1 LNNDSE
7 HITILTGNLEIGYP
21 SQKGTET
28 FTRTAISLSA
38 AKGEII
44 ALVGPNGIGKSTL
57 LQTLA
62 GLRKRLSGDILLG
75 NRPMDSYTTR
85 ELSQILSYV
94 STDKVQ
100 APLMTVAELVAYGR
114 FPYTG
119 WLGNLRSSD
128 YAKVTDS
135 LEKVGIT
142 HLARKMIN
150 EISDGERQRTMIAR
164 ALAQDTPVIILDE
177 PTAFLDIRN
186 THAIF
191 HLLHQLAREEEKTV
205 ILSTHDLN
213 IALREMDKLWIMLE
227 RETMEGGPEDAVL
240 KGWLGHLFHDEH
252 VGFNAEKGEFFFRK
266 EHAGTAVVTGEGL
279 PYSLTVRA
287 LERKGYQILDEVTA
301 DIQLT
306 VVQDPETAD
315 LSWQLIKNGNHF
327 RFDSIYSLMSQL

>member
-1 LNNDSE
+1 LSSHSG
-7 HITILTGNLEIGYP
+7 HITIQTGNLEIGYP
-21 SQKGTET
+21 SHKGAES
-28 FTRTAISLSA
+28 FTRTAISISA
-38 AKGEII
+38 RRGEII

-62 GLRKRLSGDILLG
+62 GLRKRLSGEIMLA
-75 NRPMDSYTTR
+75 NRPMDLFTTR

-94 STDKVQ
+94 STEKVQ

-128 YAKVTDS
+128 YEKVMDS
-135 LEKVGIT
+135 IEKVGIT
-142 HLARKMIN
+142 HLAGKMIN
-150 EISDGERQRTMIAR
+150 EISDGERQRAMIAR

-186 THAIF
+186 THAVF
-191 HLLHQLAREEEKTV
+191 HLLHELAREEEKTV
-205 ILSTHDLN
+205 ILSTHDLH

-227 RETMEGGPEDAVL
+227 TETLEGAPEDAVL

-266 EHAGTAVVTGEGL
+266 EPAGTARMIGEGL
-279 PYSLTVRA
+279 PYALTVRA
-287 LERKGYQILDEVTA
+287 LERKGFNVVHEGVS
-301 DIQLT
+301 DIQVT
-306 VVQDPETAD
+306 VVQEPETD
-315 LSWQLIKNGNHF
+315 GLSWNLVKNGNLF
-327 RFDSIYSLMSQL
+327 QFDSIYSLMAKL

>member
-1 LNNDSE
+1 LSTDSV

-21 SQKGTET
+21 SHRGTET

-38 AKGEII
+38 GRGEII
-44 ALVGPNGIGKSTL
+44 ALVGPNGIGKSTM

-62 GLRKRLSGDILLG
+62 GLRKRLSGDILLE
-75 NRPMDSYTTR
+75 NRPIDSYTTR

-94 STDKVQ
+94 STEKVQ

-119 WLGNLRSSD
+119 WLGNLRYED
-128 YAKVTDS
+128 YEKVMDS
-135 LEKVGIT
+135 MEKVGIN

-150 EISDGERQRTMIAR
+150 EISDGERQRAMIAR

-177 PTAFLDIRN
+177 PTAFLDISN

-205 ILSTHDLN
+205 ILSTHNLN

-227 RETMEGGPEDAVL
+227 RETLEGAPEDAVL
-240 KGWLGHLFHDEH
+240 KGWLGHLFHDENI
-252 VGFNAEKGEFFFRK
+252 GFNAEKGEFIFRK
-266 EHAGTAVVTGEGL
+266 EQAGTALVSGEGL

-287 LERKGYQILDEVTA
+287 LERKGYFISGEETA
-301 DIQLT
+301 DIKITVLPDQLSNDIFWELT
-306 VVQDPETAD
+306 DKRSTQ
-315 LSWQLIKNGNHF
+315 
-327 RFDSIYSLMSQL
+327 RFGSIYDLMAKL